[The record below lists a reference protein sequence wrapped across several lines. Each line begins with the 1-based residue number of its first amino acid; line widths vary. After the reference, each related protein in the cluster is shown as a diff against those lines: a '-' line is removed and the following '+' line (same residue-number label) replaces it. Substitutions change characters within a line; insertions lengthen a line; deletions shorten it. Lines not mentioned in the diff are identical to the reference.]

1 MSFSTNQSQQISL
14 FDATENLT
22 DREKRLLEKSWAKY
36 FAENIFPEIEEEP
49 FSVLYSDRPSRHN
62 TPVNVII
69 GALILKEIF
78 GLTDEEIVET
88 LPFDIRYQYA
98 LHTTSFEEQ
107 PLNNRTLGRF
117 RARCNSYEEMTGIDL
132 IHDCMIKLSSS
143 MAAMMKLNT
152 GMRRMDSLMVASN
165 IKKMSR
171 LELLYTCVANLA
183 RLMKKLG
190 DSALPEELFHYT
202 EDDDH
207 NRVLYHNRSEDT
219 ESKTDQILKDAVLI
233 ISACG
238 SRYDE
243 YSEYQ
248 LLIRAISEQT
258 KSDVDGNLML
268 KGAHDGM
275 DSNIMQNPADP
286 DATYRKKAGT
296 EYRGYIANV
305 VEVAD
310 HDHNSITVDYQYE
323 KNTYSDS
330 QFLKDYMEQQP
341 EDGSHAILIT
351 DGGYCGME
359 SSLLAEEKNITLVT
373 TDLKGSEV
381 SDHWADF
388 EFNED
393 GTKLLR
399 CAAGHE
405 PKSSIYDKNTQ
416 KCKASFP
423 LAACKN
429 CPYHSQC
436 HPKEHKRVATIKIAM
451 RTAFHAR
458 QQRFLKTE
466 EFKTLAHFRNGIE
479 TVPAALRSRHHVDR
493 MPVRGYIKTKLFFGF
508 KVAGMNARKLIRYL
522 TGLVKAAT
530 YPEIA

>member
-1 MSFSTNQSQQISL
+1 MSFAKNQSQQISL
-14 FDATENLT
+14 FDATTTLT

-36 FAENIFPEIEEEP
+36 FAENIFPEIDEAP

-62 TPVNVII
+62 TPVNVVI

-78 GLTDEEIVET
+78 GLTDEEIVDT

-107 PLNNRTLGRF
+107 PLNDRTLGRF

-132 IHDCMIKLSSS
+132 IHDCIIKLSSS
-143 MAAMMKLNT
+143 MASMMKLNT

-171 LELLYTCVANLA
+171 LELLYTCVANLSK
-183 RLMKKLG
+183 LMKKLE
-190 DSALPEELFHYT
+190 DPALPEVLFHYT

-219 ESKTDQILKDAVLI
+219 VSKTDQVLEDAALV

-248 LLIRAISEQT
+248 LLIRAINEQT
-258 KSDVDGNLML
+258 KPDADGKLVL

-275 DSNIMQNPADP
+275 DSNVMQNPADP
-286 DATYRKKAGT
+286 DATYRKKAG
-296 EYRGYIANV
+296 EEHRGYIANV

-310 HDHNSITVDYQYE
+310 DNHNSITVNYQYE

-330 QFLKDYMEQQP
+330 QFVKDYIEQQP
-341 EDGSHAILIT
+341 DNGPSATLTT

-359 SSLLAEEKNITLVT
+359 NSQMAESKNITLVT
-373 TDLKGSEV
+373 TDLKGTEV

-393 GTKLLR
+393 GTKMLR

-405 PKSSIYDKNTQ
+405 PKSSVYDKNTQ
-416 KCKASFP
+416 RCKASFP
-423 LAACKN
+423 LATCRH
-429 CPYHSQC
+429 CPYYGQC
-436 HPKEHKRVATIKIAM
+436 HPTEHKRVATVKVAM
-451 RTAFHAR
+451 RTAFHAK
-458 QQRFLKTE
+458 QQRFLRTD
-466 EFKTLAHFRNGIE
+466 EFKELARFRNGIE
-479 TVPAALRSRHHVDR
+479 TVPAALRSRHHIDK

-522 TGLVKAAT
+522 TSQVSVPVYLEA
-530 YPEIA
+530 I

>member
-1 MSFSTNQSQQISL
+1 MSFGTNHSQQISL
-14 FDATENLT
+14 FDATANLT

-36 FAENIFPEIEEEP
+36 FAENIFPEIDEAP

-78 GLTDEEIVET
+78 GLTDEEIVDT

-107 PLNNRTLGRF
+107 PLNDRTLGRF

-132 IHDCMIKLSSS
+132 IHDCIIKLSSS
-143 MAAMMKLNT
+143 MATMMKLNT
-152 GMRRMDSLMVASN
+152 GMRRMDSLMAASN

-183 RLMKKLG
+183 RLMKKLE
-190 DSALPEELFHYT
+190 DSTLPEGLLHYT
-202 EDDDH
+202 ED
-207 NRVLYHNRSEDT
+207 N
-219 ESKTDQILKDAVLI
+219 
-233 ISACG
+233 
-238 SRYDE
+238 
-243 YSEYQ
+243 
-248 LLIRAISEQT
+248 
-258 KSDVDGNLML
+258 
-268 KGAHDGM
+268 
-275 DSNIMQNPADP
+275 
-286 DATYRKKAGT
+286 
-296 EYRGYIANV
+296 
-305 VEVAD
+305 
-310 HDHNSITVDYQYE
+310 DHNSITVDYQYE

-330 QFLKDYMEQQP
+330 QFLKDYIEQQP
-341 EDGSHAILIT
+341 DDGAHAILTT

-359 SSLLAEEKNITLVT
+359 NSLLAEEKNITLVT

-405 PKSSIYDKNTQ
+405 PKSSVYDKNTQ

-423 LAACKN
+423 LATCKN

-436 HPKEHKRVATIKIAM
+436 HPKEYKRVATIKIAM
-451 RTAFHAR
+451 RTVFHAR

-466 EFKTLAHFRNGIE
+466 DFKTLARFRNGVE
-479 TVPAALRSRHHVDR
+479 TVPAALRNRHHVDR

-522 TGLVKAAT
+522 TGLVKVAT
-530 YPEIA
+530 YPELI

>member
-1 MSFSTNQSQQISL
+1 MSFATNQSQQISL
-14 FDATENLT
+14 FDATSNLT
-22 DREKRLLEKSWAKY
+22 DREKRLLEKSWAKF
-36 FAENIFPEIEEEP
+36 FAENIFPEIDEAP

-78 GLTDEEIVET
+78 GLTDEEIVDT

-107 PLNNRTLGRF
+107 PMSDRTLGRF

-132 IHDCMIKLSSS
+132 IHDCIIKLSSS
-143 MAAMMKLNT
+143 MATMMKLNT

-171 LELLYTCVANLA
+171 LEL
-183 RLMKKLG
+183 
-190 DSALPEELFHYT
+190 D
-202 EDDDH
+202 
-207 NRVLYHNRSEDT
+207 
-219 ESKTDQILKDAVLI
+219 
-233 ISACG
+233 
-238 SRYDE
+238 
-243 YSEYQ
+243 
-248 LLIRAISEQT
+248 
-258 KSDVDGNLML
+258 
-268 KGAHDGM
+268 
-275 DSNIMQNPADP
+275 
-286 DATYRKKAGT
+286 
-296 EYRGYIANV
+296 YI
-305 VEVAD
+305 
-310 HDHNSITVDYQYE
+310 
-323 KNTYSDS
+323 
-330 QFLKDYMEQQP
+330 EQQP
-341 EDGSHAILIT
+341 DDGSYAVLTT

-359 SSLLAEEKNITLVT
+359 NSLLAEEKNITLVT

-405 PKSSIYDKNTQ
+405 PKSSVYDKNTQ

-423 LAACKN
+423 LATCKN

-436 HPKEHKRVATIKIAM
+436 HPKEYKRVATIKIAM

-458 QQRFLKTE
+458 QKRFLKTE
-466 EFKTLAHFRNGIE
+466 EFKALSHFQNGIE

-522 TGLVKAAT
+522 TGLVKVAT
-530 YPEIA
+530 YPELI

>member
-1 MSFSTNQSQQISL
+1 MNGKLKKWVAVVLSLAMVFAGPYMGNTKTDVKADDVETKGNLADKVTGTWSYWDGSKDVVQTN
-14 FDATENLT
+14 AM
-22 DREKRLLEKSWAKY
+22 LLEKLPTRANKGVTRW
-36 FAENIFPEIEEEP
+36 
-49 FSVLYSDRPSRHN
+49 
-62 TPVNVII
+62 T
-69 GALILKEIF
+69 
-78 GLTDEEIVET
+78 TDNY
-88 LPFDIRYQYA
+88 DA
-98 LHTTSFEEQ
+98 
-107 PLNNRTLGRF
+107 
-117 RARCNSYEEMTGIDL
+117 
-132 IHDCMIKLSSS
+132 
-143 MAAMMKLNT
+143 NT
-152 GMRRMDSLMVASN
+152 GAVDIGGFATSTMWQYSNSKFGNSLYAIPLSYRPNAGGIFVTKPSTVR
-165 IKKMSR
+165 IDTT
-171 LELLYTCVANLA
+171 LL
-183 RLMKKLG
+183 
-190 DSALPEELFHYT
+190 
-202 EDDDH
+202 
-207 NRVLYHNRSEDT
+207 
-219 ESKTDQILKDAVLI
+219 Q
-233 ISACG
+233 
-238 SRYDE
+238 
-243 YSEYQ
+243 
-248 LLIRAISEQT
+248 
-258 KSDVDGNLML
+258 
-268 KGAHDGM
+268 
-275 DSNIMQNPADP
+275 
-286 DATYRKKAGT
+286 
-296 EYRGYIANV
+296 
-305 VEVAD
+305 
-310 HDHNSITVDYQYE
+310 
-323 KNTYSDS
+323 
-330 QFLKDYMEQQP
+330 QQP

-522 TGLVKAAT
+522 TGLVKVAT

>member
-1 MSFSTNQSQQISL
+1 
-14 FDATENLT
+14 
-22 DREKRLLEKSWAKY
+22 
-36 FAENIFPEIEEEP
+36 
-49 FSVLYSDRPSRHN
+49 
-62 TPVNVII
+62 
-69 GALILKEIF
+69 
-78 GLTDEEIVET
+78 
-88 LPFDIRYQYA
+88 
-98 LHTTSFEEQ
+98 
-107 PLNNRTLGRF
+107 
-117 RARCNSYEEMTGIDL
+117 
-132 IHDCMIKLSSS
+132 
-143 MAAMMKLNT
+143 
-152 GMRRMDSLMVASN
+152 
-165 IKKMSR
+165 
-171 LELLYTCVANLA
+171 
-183 RLMKKLG
+183 
-190 DSALPEELFHYT
+190 
-202 EDDDH
+202 
-207 NRVLYHNRSEDT
+207 
-219 ESKTDQILKDAVLI
+219 
-233 ISACG
+233 
-238 SRYDE
+238 
-243 YSEYQ
+243 
-248 LLIRAISEQT
+248 
-258 KSDVDGNLML
+258 
-268 KGAHDGM
+268 
-275 DSNIMQNPADP
+275 
-286 DATYRKKAGT
+286 
-296 EYRGYIANV
+296 
-305 VEVAD
+305 
-310 HDHNSITVDYQYE
+310 
-323 KNTYSDS
+323 
-330 QFLKDYMEQQP
+330 
-341 EDGSHAILIT
+341 
-351 DGGYCGME
+351 ME

-522 TGLVKAAT
+522 TGLVKVAT

>member
-1 MSFSTNQSQQISL
+1 MSFAKNSSQQISL
-14 FDATENLT
+14 FDAASNLT
-22 DREKRLLEKSWAKY
+22 QREKRMLEKSWAKY
-36 FAENIFPEIEEEP
+36 FADHIFPQIDEAP

-107 PLNNRTLGRF
+107 PLNDRTLGRF
-117 RARCNSYEEMTGIDL
+117 RARCNAYEEMTGIDL
-132 IHDCMIKLSSS
+132 IHDCIMKLSSS
-143 MAAMMKLNT
+143 MAAMMKLNS

-183 RLMKKLG
+183 GRMKKLE
-190 DSALPEELFHYT
+190 DPALPEELLHYA

-207 NRVLYHNRSEDT
+207 NKVLYHNRSEDT
-219 ESKTDQILKDAVLI
+219 DSKTEQVLKDAERIL
-233 ISACG
+233 SACG

-248 LLIRAISEQT
+248 LLIRAIKEQT
-258 KSDVDGNLML
+258 NRDANGNLTL
-268 KGAHDGM
+268 KRKSEGM
-275 DSNIMQNPADP
+275 DSATMQNPADP
-286 DATYRKKAGT
+286 DATYLKKSGK
-296 EYRGYIANV
+296 EHRGYMANV
-305 VEVAD
+305 VEVTDD
-310 HDHNSITVDYQYE
+310 HHNSITVDYQYE
-323 KNTYSDS
+323 KNNYSDS
-330 QFLKDYMEQQP
+330 RFLKDYIERQP
-341 EDGSHAILIT
+341 EGGSPVILTT

-359 SSLLAEEKNITLVT
+359 NHRLAGSKNITLVT
-373 TDLKGSEV
+373 TNLKGAEV

-399 CAAGHE
+399 CAAGHG
-405 PKSSIYDKNTQ
+405 PKSSVYDKNTQ
-416 KCKASFP
+416 RCKASFP
-423 LAACKN
+423 LEVCRN
-429 CPYHSQC
+429 CPYHDQC
-436 HPKEHKRVATIKIAM
+436 QPAEHKRVATIKVAM
-451 RTAFHAR
+451 RTAFHAK
-458 QQRFLKTE
+458 QQRFLQTDEYHK
-466 EFKTLAHFRNGIE
+466 LAHFRNGIE
-479 TVPAALRSRHHVDR
+479 TVPAALRKRHQIDK

-522 TGLVKAAT
+522 TSQVKVAPT
-530 YPEIA
+530 PQTV

>member
-1 MSFSTNQSQQISL
+1 MSFATNQSQQISL
-14 FDATENLT
+14 FDATINLT

-36 FAENIFPEIEEEP
+36 FAENIFPEIDEAP

-78 GLTDEEIVET
+78 GLTDEEIVDT
-88 LPFDIRYQYA
+88 LPFDIQYQYA

-117 RARCNSYEEMTGIDL
+117 RARCNTYEEITGIDL
-132 IHDCMIKLSSS
+132 IHDCIVKLSSS
-143 MAAMMKLNT
+143 MATLMKLNT

-183 RLMKKLG
+183 RLMKKLEG
-190 DSALPEELFHYT
+190 SALPEGLHHYT
-202 EDDDH
+202 DDDDQ
-207 NRVLYHNRSEDT
+207 NRVLYHNR
-219 ESKTDQILKDAVLI
+219 
-233 ISACG
+233 
-238 SRYDE
+238 
-243 YSEYQ
+243 
-248 LLIRAISEQT
+248 
-258 KSDVDGNLML
+258 
-268 KGAHDGM
+268 
-275 DSNIMQNPADP
+275 
-286 DATYRKKAGT
+286 
-296 EYRGYIANV
+296 
-305 VEVAD
+305 
-310 HDHNSITVDYQYE
+310 ITVDYQYE
-323 KNTYSDS
+323 KNNYSDS
-330 QFLKDYMEQQP
+330 QFLKDYIEQQP
-341 EDGSHAILIT
+341 DDGSHAILTT

-359 SSLLAEEKNITLVT
+359 NSLLAEKKNITLVT

-399 CAAGHE
+399 CAAGYE
-405 PKSSIYDKNTQ
+405 PKSSVYDKNTQ
-416 KCKASFP
+416 NCKASFP
-423 LAACKN
+423 LATCKN

-436 HPKEHKRVATIKIAM
+436 HPKEHKRVATIKVAM

-466 EFKTLAHFRNGIE
+466 EFKTLARFRNIRIG
-479 TVPAALRSRHHVDR
+479 
-493 MPVRGYIKTKLFFGF
+493 KTLSG
-508 KVAGMNARKLIRYL
+508 
-522 TGLVKAAT
+522 
-530 YPEIA
+530 E

>member
-1 MSFSTNQSQQISL
+1 MKGGWIVSDLGNK
-14 FDATENLT
+14 EVM
-22 DREKRLLEKSWAKY
+22 AK
-36 FAENIFPEIEEEP
+36 NIK
-49 FSVLYSDRPSRHN
+49 YY
-62 TPVNVII
+62 
-69 GALILKEIF
+69 LKEN
-78 GLTDEEIVET
+78 
-88 LPFDIRYQYA
+88 DITQ
-98 LHTTSFEEQ
+98 TEMC
-107 PLNNRTLGRF
+107 NTLGF
-117 RARCNSYEEMTGIDL
+117 
-132 IHDCMIKLSSS
+132 
-143 MAAMMKLNT
+143 
-152 GMRRMDSLMVASN
+152 
-165 IKKMSR
+165 KMS
-171 LELLYTCVANLA
+171 TVSDWMHA
-183 RLMKKLG
+183 R
-190 DSALPEELFHYT
+190 
-202 EDDDH
+202 
-207 NRVLYHNRSEDT
+207 
-219 ESKTDQILKDAVLI
+219 
-233 ISACG
+233 
-238 SRYDE
+238 
-243 YSEYQ
+243 
-248 LLIRAISEQT
+248 
-258 KSDVDGNLML
+258 
-268 KGAHDGM
+268 
-275 DSNIMQNPADP
+275 
-286 DATYRKKAGT
+286 TYPR
-296 EYRGYIANV
+296 I
-305 VEVAD
+305 D
-310 HDHNSITVDYQYE
+310 TVDYQYE

-522 TGLVKAAT
+522 TGLVKVAT

>member
-1 MSFSTNQSQQISL
+1 MSFGTNHSQQISL
-14 FDATENLT
+14 FDATANLT

-36 FAENIFPEIEEEP
+36 FAENIFPGIDEAP

-78 GLTDEEIVET
+78 GLTDEEIVDT

-107 PLNNRTLGRF
+107 PLNDRTLGRF

-132 IHDCMIKLSSS
+132 IHDCIIKLSSS
-143 MAAMMKLNT
+143 MATMMKLNT

-183 RLMKKLG
+183 RLMKKLE
-190 DSALPEELFHYT
+190 DSTLPEGLLHYT
-202 EDDDH
+202 ED
-207 NRVLYHNRSEDT
+207 N
-219 ESKTDQILKDAVLI
+219 
-233 ISACG
+233 
-238 SRYDE
+238 
-243 YSEYQ
+243 
-248 LLIRAISEQT
+248 
-258 KSDVDGNLML
+258 
-268 KGAHDGM
+268 
-275 DSNIMQNPADP
+275 
-286 DATYRKKAGT
+286 
-296 EYRGYIANV
+296 
-305 VEVAD
+305 
-310 HDHNSITVDYQYE
+310 DHNSITVDYQYE
-323 KNTYSDS
+323 KNTYSNS
-330 QFLKDYMEQQP
+330 QFLKDYIEQQP
-341 EDGSHAILIT
+341 DDGAHAILTT

-359 SSLLAEEKNITLVT
+359 NSLLAEEKNITLVT

-405 PKSSIYDKNTQ
+405 PKSSVYDKNTQ

-423 LAACKN
+423 LATCKN

-436 HPKEHKRVATIKIAM
+436 HPKEYKRVATIKIAI

-458 QQRFLKTE
+458 QQRFL
-466 EFKTLAHFRNGIE
+466 
-479 TVPAALRSRHHVDR
+479 
-493 MPVRGYIKTKLFFGF
+493 KTKLFFGF

-522 TGLVKAAT
+522 TGLVKVAT

>member
-1 MSFSTNQSQQISL
+1 MSFATNSSQQISL
-14 FDATENLT
+14 LDATNNLT
-22 DREKRLLEKSWAKY
+22 EREKRLLEKSWAKY
-36 FAENIFPEIEEEP
+36 FAENIFPAIDETP

-78 GLTDEEIVET
+78 GLTDEEMVDT

-107 PLNNRTLGRF
+107 PLNDRTLGRF
-117 RARCNSYEEMTGIDL
+117 RARCNAYEELTGIDL
-132 IHDCMIKLSSS
+132 IHDCIIKLSSG

-165 IKKMSR
+165 IKKMGR
-171 LELLYTCVANLA
+171 LELLYTCVANLS
-183 RLMKKLG
+183 RLMKKME
-190 DSALPEELFHYT
+190 DPALPEGLVHYT

-219 ESKTDQILKDAVLI
+219 ISKTDQVLKDAALI

-248 LLIRAISEQT
+248 LLIRAIREQT
-258 KSDVDGNLML
+258 TSDADGNLTL

-275 DSNIMQNPADP
+275 DSSVLQNPADP
-286 DATYRKKAGT
+286 DATYRKKAGK

-305 VEVAD
+305 VEAAD
-310 HDHNSITVDYQYE
+310 DNHNSITIDYQYE
-323 KNTYSDS
+323 RNNYSDS
-330 QFLKDYMEQQP
+330 QFLKDYIEQQP
-341 EDGSHAILIT
+341 DNGPSSTLAT

-359 SSLLAEEKNITLVT
+359 NSLLAEEKNISLVT
-373 TDLKGSEV
+373 TDLKGTEV
-381 SDHWADF
+381 SNHWADF

-393 GTKLLR
+393 GTKLIR
-399 CAAGHE
+399 CAGGHE
-405 PKSSIYDKNTQ
+405 PRSSVYDKNTQ

-423 LAACKN
+423 LDTCKN
-429 CPYHSQC
+429 CPYYSQC
-436 HPKEHKRVATIKIAM
+436 HPKEHKRVATIRVAM
-451 RTAFHAR
+451 RTAFHAK
-458 QQRFLKTE
+458 QQRFLKTD
-466 EFKTLAHFRNGIE
+466 EFRELARFRNGIE
-479 TVPAALRSRHHVDR
+479 TVPAALRSRHHVDK

-508 KVAGMNARKLIRYL
+508 KIAGMNARKLIRYL
-522 TGLVKAAT
+522 TSQAGAAINPQT
-530 YPEIA
+530 A

>member
-1 MSFSTNQSQQISL
+1 MSFAINQSQQLSL
-14 FDATENLT
+14 FDATANLT
-22 DREKRLLEKSWAKY
+22 EREKRLLEKSWAKY
-36 FAENIFPEIEEEP
+36 FAENIFPEIDEAP

-78 GLTDEEIVET
+78 GLTDEEIVDT

-107 PLNNRTLGRF
+107 PLNDRTLGRF
-117 RARCNSYEEMTGIDL
+117 RSRCNSYEEMTGVDL
-132 IHDCMIKLSSS
+132 IHDCIMKLSSS
-143 MAAMMKLNT
+143 MATMMKLNS

-171 LELLYTCVANLA
+171 LELLYTCVANLSK
-183 RLMKKLG
+183 LMKKLE
-190 DSALPEELFHYT
+190 DPALPEGLSHYT

-207 NRVLYHNRSEDT
+207 NKVLYHNRSEDT
-219 ESKTDQILKDAVLI
+219 VSKTNQVLEDAALI

-248 LLIRAISEQT
+248 LLIRAIREQA
-258 KSDVDGNLML
+258 KSDADGKLAL

-275 DSNIMQNPADP
+275 DSNVLQNPADP
-286 DATYRKKAGT
+286 DATYRKKAG
-296 EYRGYIANV
+296 EEHRGYIANV

-310 HDHNSITVDYQYE
+310 DAHNSITVNYQYE

-330 QFLKDYMEQQP
+330 QFLKDYIEQQP
-341 EDGSHAILIT
+341 DDDSSAMLIA

-359 SSLLAEEKNITLVT
+359 NSRLAENKNITLVT
-373 TDLKGSEV
+373 TDLKGTEV
-381 SDHWADF
+381 SDHWGDF

-393 GTKLLR
+393 GTKLLK

-405 PKSSIYDKNTQ
+405 PKSSVYDQNTQ

-423 LAACKN
+423 LTICKN
-429 CPYHSQC
+429 CSYYSQC
-436 HPKEHKRVATIKIAM
+436 HPKEHKRVATVKVAM
-451 RTAFHAR
+451 RTTVHAK
-458 QQRFLKTE
+458 QQRFLKTD
-466 EFKTLAHFRNGIE
+466 EFKKLARFRNGIE
-479 TVPAALRSRHHVDR
+479 TVPAVLRRRHHVDKI
-493 MPVRGYIKTKLFFGF
+493 PVRGYIKTKLFFGF
-508 KVAGMNARKLIRYL
+508 KIAGMNARKLIRYL
-522 TGLVKAAT
+522 TSQVNVDI
-530 YPEIA
+530 YPQTI

>member
-1 MSFSTNQSQQISL
+1 MSFAPNQSQQISF
-14 FDATENLT
+14 FDATATLT

-36 FAENIFPEIEEEP
+36 FAENIFPKIDEAP

-78 GLTDEEIVET
+78 GLTDEEIVDT

-98 LHTTSFEEQ
+98 LHTTSLEEQ
-107 PLNNRTLGRF
+107 PLNDRTLGRF
-117 RARCNSYEEMTGIDL
+117 RARCNAYEEMTGIDL
-132 IHDCMIKLSSS
+132 IHDCIIKLSSS

-165 IKKMSR
+165 IKRMGR
-171 LELLYTCVANLA
+171 LELLYTCVANLC
-183 RLMKKLG
+183 RVMKKLG
-190 DSALPEELFHYT
+190 DKALPEVLFHYT

-207 NRVLYHNRSEDT
+207 NRVIYHNRSEDT
-219 ESKTDQILKDAVLI
+219 ISKTNQVLKDAALI
-233 ISACG
+233 LSACG

-248 LLIRAISEQT
+248 LLIRAIKEQT
-258 KSDVDGNLML
+258 KTGADGNLVL

-275 DSNIMQNPADP
+275 DSNVLQNPADP
-286 DATYRKKAGT
+286 DATYLKKAGK
-296 EYRGYIANV
+296 EHRGYIANV

-310 HDHNSITVDYQYE
+310 DNHNSITVNYQYE

-330 QFLKDYMEQQP
+330 QFLKDYIEQQP
-341 EDGSHAILIT
+341 EAGPYATLTT

-359 SSLLAEEKNITLVT
+359 NSRLAENRNITLVT
-373 TDLKGSEV
+373 TDLKGTEV
-381 SDHWADF
+381 SDHWAEF

-405 PKSSIYDKNTQ
+405 PKSSVYDKKNL

-423 LAACKN
+423 LTTCKN
-429 CPYHSQC
+429 CPYCKQC
-436 HPKEHKRVATIKIAM
+436 RPTEHKRVATVKVAM
-451 RTAFHAR
+451 RTAFHAK
-458 QQRFLKTE
+458 QQRFLKTD
-466 EFKTLAHFRNGIE
+466 EFKKLARFRNGIE
-479 TVPAALRSRHHVDR
+479 TVPAVLRSRHHVDKI
-493 MPVRGYIKTKLFFGF
+493 PVRGYLKTKLFFGF
-508 KVAGMNARKLIRYL
+508 KIAGMNARKLIRYL
-522 TGLVKAAT
+522 SSQVSVTH
-530 YPEIA
+530 YPQTT

>member
-1 MSFSTNQSQQISL
+1 MSFATNQSQQISL
-14 FDATENLT
+14 FDATINLT

-36 FAENIFPEIEEEP
+36 FAENIFPEIDETP

-69 GALILKEIF
+69 GALILKEFF
-78 GLTDEEIVET
+78 GLTDEEIVDT
-88 LPFDIRYQYA
+88 LHFDIRYQYA

-117 RARCNSYEEMTGIDL
+117 RARCNTYEEITGIDL
-132 IHDCMIKLSSS
+132 IHDCIVKLSSS
-143 MAAMMKLNT
+143 MATLMKLNT

-183 RLMKKLG
+183 RLMKKLE
-190 DSALPEELFHYT
+190 DSALPEGLHHYT
-202 EDDDH
+202 DDDDQ
-207 NRVLYHNRSEDT
+207 NRVLYHNR
-219 ESKTDQILKDAVLI
+219 
-233 ISACG
+233 
-238 SRYDE
+238 
-243 YSEYQ
+243 
-248 LLIRAISEQT
+248 
-258 KSDVDGNLML
+258 
-268 KGAHDGM
+268 
-275 DSNIMQNPADP
+275 
-286 DATYRKKAGT
+286 
-296 EYRGYIANV
+296 
-305 VEVAD
+305 
-310 HDHNSITVDYQYE
+310 ITVDYQYE
-323 KNTYSDS
+323 KNNYSDS
-330 QFLKDYMEQQP
+330 QFLKDYIEQQP
-341 EDGSHAILIT
+341 DDGSHAILTT

-359 SSLLAEEKNITLVT
+359 NSLLAEKKNITLVT

-405 PKSSIYDKNTQ
+405 PKSSVYDKNTQ
-416 KCKASFP
+416 NCKASFP
-423 LAACKN
+423 LATCKN

-436 HPKEHKRVATIKIAM
+436 HPKEHKRVATIKVAM

-466 EFKTLAHFRNGIE
+466 EFKTLARFRNGIE

-508 KVAGMNARKLIRYL
+508 KIAGMNARKLIRYL
-522 TGLVKAAT
+522 TGLVKVAT
-530 YPEIA
+530 YPKIA

>member
-1 MSFSTNQSQQISL
+1 MSFGTNHSQQISL
-14 FDATENLT
+14 FDATANLT

-36 FAENIFPEIEEEP
+36 FAENIFPEIDEAP

-78 GLTDEEIVET
+78 GLTDEEIVDT

-107 PLNNRTLGRF
+107 PLNDRTLGRF

-132 IHDCMIKLSSS
+132 IHDCIIKLSSS
-143 MAAMMKLNT
+143 MATMMKLNT

-183 RLMKKLG
+183 RLMKKLE
-190 DSALPEELFHYT
+190 DSTLPEGLLHYT
-202 EDDDH
+202 ED
-207 NRVLYHNRSEDT
+207 N
-219 ESKTDQILKDAVLI
+219 
-233 ISACG
+233 
-238 SRYDE
+238 
-243 YSEYQ
+243 
-248 LLIRAISEQT
+248 
-258 KSDVDGNLML
+258 
-268 KGAHDGM
+268 
-275 DSNIMQNPADP
+275 
-286 DATYRKKAGT
+286 
-296 EYRGYIANV
+296 
-305 VEVAD
+305 
-310 HDHNSITVDYQYE
+310 DHNSITVDYQYE
-323 KNTYSDS
+323 KNTYSNS
-330 QFLKDYMEQQP
+330 QFLKDYIEQQP
-341 EDGSHAILIT
+341 DDGAHAILTT

-359 SSLLAEEKNITLVT
+359 NSLLAEEKNITLVT

-405 PKSSIYDKNTQ
+405 PKSSVYDKNTQ

-423 LAACKN
+423 LATCKN

-436 HPKEHKRVATIKIAM
+436 HPKEYKRVATIKIAI

-458 QQRFLKTE
+458 QQRFL
-466 EFKTLAHFRNGIE
+466 
-479 TVPAALRSRHHVDR
+479 
-493 MPVRGYIKTKLFFGF
+493 KTKLFFGF

-522 TGLVKAAT
+522 TGLVKVAT

>member
-1 MSFSTNQSQQISL
+1 MSFGTNHSQQISL
-14 FDATENLT
+14 FDATANLT

-36 FAENIFPEIEEEP
+36 FAENIFPEIDEAP

-78 GLTDEEIVET
+78 GLTDEEIVDT

-107 PLNNRTLGRF
+107 PLNDRTLGRF

-132 IHDCMIKLSSS
+132 IHDCIIKLSSS
-143 MAAMMKLNT
+143 MATMMKLNT
-152 GMRRMDSLMVASN
+152 GMRRMDSLMAASN

-183 RLMKKLG
+183 RLMKKLE
-190 DSALPEELFHYT
+190 DSTLPEGLLHYT
-202 EDDDH
+202 ED
-207 NRVLYHNRSEDT
+207 NN
-219 ESKTDQILKDAVLI
+219 
-233 ISACG
+233 
-238 SRYDE
+238 
-243 YSEYQ
+243 
-248 LLIRAISEQT
+248 
-258 KSDVDGNLML
+258 
-268 KGAHDGM
+268 
-275 DSNIMQNPADP
+275 
-286 DATYRKKAGT
+286 
-296 EYRGYIANV
+296 
-305 VEVAD
+305 
-310 HDHNSITVDYQYE
+310 HNSITVDYQYE
-323 KNTYSDS
+323 KNTYSNS
-330 QFLKDYMEQQP
+330 QFLKDYIEQQP
-341 EDGSHAILIT
+341 DDGAHAILTT

-359 SSLLAEEKNITLVT
+359 NSLLAEEKNITLVT

-405 PKSSIYDKNTQ
+405 PKSSVYDKNTQ

-423 LAACKN
+423 LATCKN

-436 HPKEHKRVATIKIAM
+436 HPKEYKRVATIKIAI

-458 QQRFLKTE
+458 QQRFL
-466 EFKTLAHFRNGIE
+466 
-479 TVPAALRSRHHVDR
+479 
-493 MPVRGYIKTKLFFGF
+493 KTKLFFGF

-522 TGLVKAAT
+522 TGLVKVAT

>member
-1 MSFSTNQSQQISL
+1 MSFATNQSQQISL
-14 FDATENLT
+14 FDATINLT

-36 FAENIFPEIEEEP
+36 FAENIFPEIDEAP

-78 GLTDEEIVET
+78 GLTDEEIVDT

-117 RARCNSYEEMTGIDL
+117 RARCNTYEEITGIDL
-132 IHDCMIKLSSS
+132 IHDCIVKLSSS
-143 MAAMMKLNT
+143 MATLMKLNT

-183 RLMKKLG
+183 RLMKKLEG
-190 DSALPEELFHYT
+190 SALPEGLHHYT
-202 EDDDH
+202 DDDDQ
-207 NRVLYHNRSEDT
+207 NRVLYHNR
-219 ESKTDQILKDAVLI
+219 
-233 ISACG
+233 
-238 SRYDE
+238 
-243 YSEYQ
+243 
-248 LLIRAISEQT
+248 
-258 KSDVDGNLML
+258 
-268 KGAHDGM
+268 
-275 DSNIMQNPADP
+275 
-286 DATYRKKAGT
+286 
-296 EYRGYIANV
+296 
-305 VEVAD
+305 
-310 HDHNSITVDYQYE
+310 ITVDYQYE
-323 KNTYSDS
+323 KNNYSDS
-330 QFLKDYMEQQP
+330 QFLKDYIEQQP
-341 EDGSHAILIT
+341 DDGSHAILTT

-359 SSLLAEEKNITLVT
+359 NSLLAEKKNITLVT

-399 CAAGHE
+399 CAAGYE
-405 PKSSIYDKNTQ
+405 PKSSVYDKNTQ
-416 KCKASFP
+416 NCKASFP
-423 LAACKN
+423 LATCKN

-436 HPKEHKRVATIKIAM
+436 HPKEHKRVATIKVAM

-466 EFKTLAHFRNGIE
+466 EFKTLARFRNGIE

-508 KVAGMNARKLIRYL
+508 KIAGMNARKLIRYL
-522 TGLVKAAT
+522 IGLVKVAP